1 MKLAR
6 TEIMKACEKHL
17 LKLIVKNI
25 DKSALRDAICEKYEM
40 KPGNEISF
48 YNGDLV
54 IRNNEVAYRLDFS
67 VQANLSLLLSRS
79 GEHIEITAP
88 EKMPDETEIEPE
100 SGEDE
105 SGRQIATEIAQMI
118 SEINQ

>member
-6 TEIMKACEKHL
+6 TEIMQACEKHL

-25 DKSALRDAICEKYEM
+25 DKSALREAIREKYELS
-40 KPGNEISF
+40 PGDEISF

-54 IRNNEVAYRLDFS
+54 VRNNEIAYRLDFS
-67 VQANLSLLLSRS
+67 VQANLSLLLSRN
-79 GEHIEITAP
+79 GEHIEISAS
-88 EKMPDETEIEPE
+88 EKMPDEAEIEPD

-105 SGRQIATEIAQMI
+105 SGRRIAAEIAQMI